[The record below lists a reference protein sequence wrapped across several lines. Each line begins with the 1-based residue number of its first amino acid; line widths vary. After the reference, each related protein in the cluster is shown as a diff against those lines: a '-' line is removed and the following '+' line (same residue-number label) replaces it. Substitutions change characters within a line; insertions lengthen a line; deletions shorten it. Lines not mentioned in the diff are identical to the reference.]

1 MESLI
6 LFSIIVYNLNKL
18 IGLEENMSVKIDIFT
33 KNLELTDRLNDYV
46 FKKVEKLEKFLDEV
60 DECRVDLSHIKTA
73 RNANDRHVAQLT
85 LRGKGY
91 ILRSEERSDS
101 IFSAVDAALDK
112 MRRQIR
118 RYKGKRARGRGDGQT
133 IAEAISLA
141 LPEEEEEELEP
152 IIARRKR
159 FMLVPMSEAEAIEQ
173 MKLLGHEDFFVFY
186 NANTSEFNVLY
197 LRRDGTYGIII
208 PEIG

>member
-1 MESLI
+1 MT
-6 LFSIIVYNLNKL
+6 
-18 IGLEENMSVKIDIFT
+18 VKIDIFT

-46 FKKVEKLEKFLDEV
+46 VTKVEKLEKFLDEV
-60 DECRVDLSHIKTA
+60 DECRVDLSHAKTA
-73 RNANDRHVAQLT
+73 RNASDRYVAQLT
-85 LRGKGY
+85 LRGKGF

-118 RYKGKRARGRGDGQT
+118 RFKGKRARGRGDGQT
-133 IAEAISLA
+133 ITDVIEVPAEEAYEV
-141 LPEEEEEELEP
+141 EEEP
-152 IIARRKR
+152 VIARRKR
-159 FMLVPMSEAEAIEQ
+159 FMLVPMDELEAVEQ
-173 MKLLGHEDFFVFY
+173 MKLLGHENFFIFY

-197 LRRDGTYGIII
+197 RRRDDSYGIII

>member
-1 MESLI
+1 MT
-6 LFSIIVYNLNKL
+6 
-18 IGLEENMSVKIDIFT
+18 VKIDIFT

-46 FKKVEKLEKFLDEV
+46 VTKVEKLEKFLDEV
-60 DECRVDLSHIKTA
+60 EECRVDLSHTKTA

-85 LRGKGY
+85 LRGKGF

-101 IFSAVDAALDK
+101 IFSAIDAALDK

-118 RYKGKRARGRGDGQT
+118 RYKGKREWGRGDGQT
-133 IAEAISLA
+133 ISDAIDMPQA
-141 LPEEEEEELEP
+141 QADEIDEGEP
-152 IIARRKR
+152 VIARRKR
-159 FMLVPMSEAEAIEQ
+159 FMLVPMDEMEAVEQ
-173 MKLLGHEDFFVFY
+173 MKLLGHENFFIFY

-197 LRRDGTYGIII
+197 RRLDGTYGIII

>member
-1 MESLI
+1 MT
-6 LFSIIVYNLNKL
+6 
-18 IGLEENMSVKIDIFT
+18 VKIDIFT
-33 KNLELTDRLNDYV
+33 KNLELSDRLNDYV
-46 FKKVEKLEKFLDEV
+46 VTKVEKLEKFLDEV
-60 DECRVDLSHIKTA
+60 DECRVDLSYVKTA

-85 LRGKGY
+85 LRGKGF

-101 IFSAVDAALDK
+101 MFSAVDAALDK

-118 RYKGKRARGRGDGQT
+118 RYKGKRSRGRGDGQT
-133 IAEAISLA
+133 IAEAIDMGY
-141 LPEEEEEELEP
+141 PEDLEP
-152 IIARRKR
+152 EVQEEPVIARRKR
-159 FMLVPMSEAEAIEQ
+159 FMLVPMDELEAVEQ

-197 LRRDGTYGIII
+197 KRRDGTYGIII

>member
-1 MESLI
+1 MA
-6 LFSIIVYNLNKL
+6 
-18 IGLEENMSVKIDIFT
+18 VKIDIFN
-33 KNLELTDRLNDYV
+33 KNIEMNDRLNDYV
-46 FKKVEKLEKFLDEV
+46 VTKVEKLEKFLDEV

-85 LRGKGY
+85 LRGKGF

-101 IFSAVDAALDK
+101 IFSAIDAAIDK

-118 RYKGKRARGRGDGQT
+118 RYKGKRDHGRGDGKT
-133 IAEAISLA
+133 IAEAITSA
-141 LPEEEEEELEP
+141 FPDEIQEEELDP
-152 IIARRKR
+152 VIARRKR
-159 FMLVPMSEAEAIEQ
+159 FMLAPMDEMEAVEQ
-173 MKLLGHEDFFVFY
+173 MKLLGHENFFIFY

-197 LRRDGTYGIII
+197 KRRDDTYGIII

>member
-1 MESLI
+1 MEA
-6 LFSIIVYNLNKL
+6 
-18 IGLEENMSVKIDIFT
+18 NMTVKIEIFT

-46 FKKVEKLEKFLDEV
+46 VKKVEKLEKFLDEV
-60 DECRVDLSHIKTA
+60 DECRVDLSYAKTA

-85 LRGKGY
+85 LRGKGF

-118 RYKGKRARGRGDGQT
+118 RFKGKRARGRGDGQT
-133 IAEAISLA
+133 IAEAIELSPA
-141 LPEEEEEELEP
+141 EAEEIETEP
-152 IIARRKR
+152 VIVRRKR
-159 FMLVPMSEAEAIEQ
+159 FMLAPMDELEAVEQ
-173 MKLLGHEDFFVFY
+173 MKLLGHENFFIFF

-197 LRRDGTYGIII
+197 RRRDGTYGIII

>member
-1 MESLI
+1 MT
-6 LFSIIVYNLNKL
+6 
-18 IGLEENMSVKIDIFT
+18 VKIDIFT

-46 FKKVEKLEKFLDEV
+46 VTKVEKLEKFLDEV
-60 DECRVDLSHIKTA
+60 DECRVDLSHTKTA

-85 LRGKGY
+85 LRGKGF

-118 RYKGKRARGRGDGQT
+118 RYKGKQKWGRGDGQT
-133 IAEAISLA
+133 ISDAIDVP
-141 LPEEEEEELEP
+141 LPQEEELEEEEP
-152 IIARRKR
+152 VIVRRKR
-159 FMLVPMSEAEAIEQ
+159 FMLIPMDEMEAVEQ
-173 MKLLGHEDFFVFY
+173 MKLLGHENFFIFY

-197 LRRDGTYGIII
+197 RRRDGTYGIII

>member
-1 MESLI
+1 MT
-6 LFSIIVYNLNKL
+6 
-18 IGLEENMSVKIDIFT
+18 VKIEIFT

-46 FKKVEKLEKFLDEV
+46 VLKVEKLEKFLDEV
-60 DECRVDLSHIKTA
+60 DECRVDLSHAKTA

-85 LRGKGY
+85 LRGKGF

-112 MRRQIR
+112 MKRQVA

-133 IAEAISLA
+133 IAEVIETPPAETYEM
-141 LPEEEEEELEP
+141 EEPP

-159 FMLVPMSEAEAIEQ
+159 FMLVPMDELEAVEQ
-173 MKLLGHEDFFVFY
+173 MKMLGHENFFVFY
-186 NANTSEFNVLY
+186 NANTSEYNVLY
-197 LRRDGTYGIII
+197 QRRDGSYGIII

>member
-1 MESLI
+1 
-6 LFSIIVYNLNKL
+6 
-18 IGLEENMSVKIDIFT
+18 MSVKIDIFT

-46 FKKVEKLEKFLDEV
+46 VKKVEKLEKFLDEV
-60 DECRVDLSHIKTA
+60 DECRVDLSHTKTA
-73 RNANDRHVAQLT
+73 RNASDRHVAQLT
-85 LRGKGY
+85 LRGKGF

-118 RYKGKRARGRGDGQT
+118 RYKGKRAWGRGDGQT
-133 IAEAISLA
+133 IAEAISMPY
-141 LPEEEEEELEP
+141 PEEEVEEQEP
-152 IIARRKR
+152 VIARRKR
-159 FMLVPMSEAEAIEQ
+159 FMLVPMSELEAIDQ
-173 MKLLGHEDFFVFY
+173 MQLLGHEDFFVFY

-197 LRRDGTYGIII
+197 TRRDGTYGVII

>member
-1 MESLI
+1 MT
-6 LFSIIVYNLNKL
+6 
-18 IGLEENMSVKIDIFT
+18 VKIDIFT

-46 FKKVEKLEKFLDEV
+46 VKKVEKLEKFLDEV
-60 DECRVDLSHIKTA
+60 DECRVDLSHTKTA

-85 LRGKGY
+85 LRGKGF

-118 RYKGKRARGRGDGQT
+118 RYKGKRERGRGDGQT
-133 IAEAISLA
+133 ISEAINFPL
-141 LPEEEEEELEP
+141 LQDEEEEEP
-152 IIARRKR
+152 VIVRRKR
-159 FMLVPMSEAEAIEQ
+159 FMLVPMDEMEAVEQ
-173 MKLLGHEDFFVFY
+173 MKLLGHENFFVFY

-197 LRRDGTYGIII
+197 RRRDGTYGIII

>member
-1 MESLI
+1 MEA
-6 LFSIIVYNLNKL
+6 
-18 IGLEENMSVKIDIFT
+18 NMTVKIDIFT

-46 FKKVEKLEKFLDEV
+46 VKKVEKLEKFLDEV
-60 DECRVDLSHIKTA
+60 DECRVDLSHAKTA
-73 RNANDRHVAQLT
+73 RNASDRYVAQLT
-85 LRGKGY
+85 LRGKGF

-118 RYKGKRARGRGDGQT
+118 RFKGKRARGRGDGQT
-133 IAEAISLA
+133 IMDVIEMPVEEAYEA
-141 LPEEEEEELEP
+141 EEEP
-152 IIARRKR
+152 VIARRKR
-159 FMLVPMSEAEAIEQ
+159 FMLVPMDELEAVEQ
-173 MKLLGHEDFFVFY
+173 MKLLGHENFFVFY

-197 LRRDGTYGIII
+197 RRRDDSYGIII

>member
-1 MESLI
+1 MT
-6 LFSIIVYNLNKL
+6 
-18 IGLEENMSVKIDIFT
+18 VKIEIFT

-46 FKKVEKLEKFLDEV
+46 VKKVEKLEKFLDEV
-60 DECRVDLSHIKTA
+60 DECRVDLSHVKTA

-85 LRGKGY
+85 LRGRGF

-112 MRRQIR
+112 MRRQIA

-133 IAEAISLA
+133 IAEAIEVPA
-141 LPEEEEEELEP
+141 LEPVEEEEP
-152 IIARRKR
+152 IIVRRKH
-159 FMLVPMSEAEAIEQ
+159 FMLVPMDELEAIEQ
-173 MKLLGHEDFFVFY
+173 MKLLGHDNFFVFF
-186 NANTSEFNVLY
+186 NANTSELNVLY
-197 LRRDGTYGIII
+197 QRRDGSYGIII